1 MLQLLFC
8 QLSVVINDNI
18 KSLANIKE
26 RFKRRISWNKHRFEI
41 TTQTKNYNL
50 DYLIYSIFRNI
61 NRSFVLSFKNGNDDA
76 TENYFDKYYMSSV
89 EIKDF
94 NVLTNNKPFSDPPV
108 KNKQEAYENLLK
120 CEEIMTIQQEIHEII
135 CIIKNIKNLLV

>member
-108 KNKQEAYENLLK
+108 KNKQEAYENLFK
-120 CEEIMTIQQEIHEII
+120 CEEIMTIQQEIH
-135 CIIKNIKNLLV
+135 

>member
-1 MLQLLFC
+1 MLNFGPVVI
-8 QLSVVINDNI
+8 LSVVINDNI
-18 KSLANIKE
+18 KSLSNIKE

-61 NRSFVLSFKNGNDDA
+61 NRLFVLSFKNGNDHA
-76 TENYFDKYYMSSV
+76 TENHFDKYYMSSV
-89 EIKDF
+89 EIKAF

-108 KNKQEAYENLLK
+108 KKKQEAYENLFK
-120 CEEIMTIQQEIHEII
+120 CEEIMSIQQEIH
-135 CIIKNIKNLLV
+135 